1 MAEVEVFDF
10 LWPYVNNIQYKS
22 WLGKVF
28 KQGEVAMTG
37 KPGRRFPR
45 RLSVRFRAVD
55 EDDYKIGYTT
65 NISQTGMFVATIRP
79 LPPRTRLAL
88 EIGNK
93 GQEPVCL
100 DAVVVHARKVAPVW
114 QKIRPS
120 GMGVK
125 FLTPE
130 VHGERLLDLMSIPAA
145 LR

>member
-1 MAEVEVFDF
+1 M
-10 LWPYVNNIQYKS
+10 K
-22 WLGKVF
+22 
-28 KQGEVAMTG
+28 G

-45 RLSVRFRAVD
+45 RLNVRFRGVD
-55 EDDYKIGYTT
+55 EEEFKVGYTT

-79 LPPRTRLAL
+79 LPPGSQVDL

-93 GQEPVCL
+93 EDPVSL

-120 GMGVK
+120 GMGVR
-125 FLTPE
+125 FLSPE
-130 VHGERLLDLMSIPAA
+130 KYGDDLLELMAIPAA

>member
-1 MAEVEVFDF
+1 M
-10 LWPYVNNIQYKS
+10 S
-22 WLGKVF
+22 S
-28 KQGEVAMTG
+28 

-45 RLSVRFRAVD
+45 RLSVKFRSAEEPDFKV
-55 EDDYKIGYTT
+55 GYTT

-79 LPPRTRLAL
+79 FPPGTRVKV
-88 EIGNK
+88 EVGNK
-93 GQEPVCL
+93 DQKLVSL

-120 GMGVK
+120 GMGVH

-130 VHGERLLDLMSIPAA
+130 KHGEDLLELMAIPAA

>member
-1 MAEVEVFDF
+1 
-10 LWPYVNNIQYKS
+10 VNIINNRGES
-22 WLGKVF
+22 
-28 KQGEVAMTG
+28 EVAMKG

-45 RLSVRFRAVD
+45 RLSVRFRSA
-55 EDDYKIGYTT
+55 EEQDYKVGYTT

-79 LPPRTRLAL
+79 QPPGTHVQL

-93 GQEPVCL
+93 EHKTVCL

-120 GMGVK
+120 GMGVH

-130 VHGERLLDLMSIPAA
+130 KHGDDLLELMSIPAA